1 MQNLCC
7 SFTPRFVCVRSYHHV
22 YLCGCLEPPT
32 RVQCHVPTCVLIK
45 TTSNRLTVMHC
56 FVQAFVF
63 TSNDKRNTKIA
74 RSCLQFYW
82 FCCFW
87 RHGSIA
93 IFRQIFE
100 QLRVVFHL
108 HESVPRRI
116 WRLSRYRWKKLSQ
129 SIRVEIYH
137 PKCNHC
143 NQLSR
148 EFPAIPTRHH
158 PVSRCRRGIP
168 YSPRLQTQLFW
179 AIHSFFAGVA
189 SWRSR
194 VEYAISDAC
203 SNAVYT
209 SNENWT

>member
-1 MQNLCC
+1 M
-7 SFTPRFVCVRSYHHV
+7 T
-22 YLCGCLEPPT
+22 
-32 RVQCHVPTCVLIK
+32 
-45 TTSNRLTVMHC
+45 
-56 FVQAFVF
+56 
-63 TSNDKRNTKIA
+63 KRNTKLA
-74 RSCLQFYW
+74 RCCLQFYW

-93 IFRQIFE
+93 IFWQIFE

-108 HESVPRRI
+108 HESAPHRT

-158 PVSRCRRGIP
+158 QASRCRRNIP

-209 SNENWT
+209 SNEIKLKRFLRCHYIYTLSNTYTVCTSTSRDTNSPRWKCATVATVAFVTLSLLQLNQTATNDALGECDV